1 MSDETT
7 PTRTAAPAAENAV
20 TMLAELRARVEE
32 ASDEIDRLTA
42 ELEDRTRAL
51 DDLESTTDALLG
63 VTDTPVVL
71 VGEDRRV
78 RALSKGAADLL
89 GASGAA
95 VGRALSTV
103 LPDDVADEVAKCL
116 DDDHASGTGAVLVE
130 RLEGGGALVVLR
142 PT

>member
-1 MSDETT
+1 MSDET
-7 PTRTAAPAAENAV
+7 PTSTAAPDADAAVA
-20 TMLAELRARVEE
+20 MLAELRARVEE
-32 ASDEIDRLTA
+32 ATGEIDRLTA
-42 ELEDRTRAL
+42 ELQDRTRAL
-51 DDLESTTDALLG
+51 DELETTTDALLG

-78 RALSKGAADLL
+78 RALTRGAADLL
-89 GASGAA
+89 GTSGAA

-116 DDDHASGTGAVLVE
+116 DDEAAESTGAVLVE
-130 RLEGGGALVVLR
+130 RLGNGGALVVLR

>member
-1 MSDETT
+1 MSDET
-7 PTRTAAPAAENAV
+7 PTRTAAPDVDAAV
-20 TMLAELRARVEE
+20 TMLAELRARVED
-32 ASDEIDRLTA
+32 ATAEIDRLTA
-42 ELEDRTRAL
+42 ELDDRTRVL

-78 RALSKGAADLL
+78 RALTRGAAELL
-89 GASGAA
+89 GATGAA

-103 LPDDVADEVAKCL
+103 LPDDLAGEVAKRL
-116 DDDHASGTGAVLVE
+116 DDDDAEGTGAVLVE
-130 RLEGGGALVVLR
+130 RLEGGGALVVLH

>member
-1 MSDETT
+1 MSDET
-7 PTRTAAPAAENAV
+7 PTRTAAPDADAAV

-32 ASDEIDRLTA
+32 ATAEIDRLTA
-42 ELEDRTRAL
+42 ELDDRTRAL

-78 RALSKGAADLL
+78 RALTRGAAELL
-89 GASGAA
+89 GASGAS

-103 LPDDVADEVAKCL
+103 LPDDLAAEVAKRL
-116 DDDHASGTGAVLVE
+116 DDDDAEGTGAVLVE
-130 RLEGGGALVVLR
+130 RLEGGGALVVLH